1 MVAWIA
7 LILWIIIIPTIIIV
21 ILKKDINKK
30 LILIISQI
38 YNFTV
43 GFSSFALIFIITM
56 INLGTIQNE
65 TIFYLVQI
73 ITHLIIF
80 TALLVP
86 VNKVMKK
93 RTTIKTSSY
102 VILSTFIVGLGFLMF
117 YFGTTI

>member
-1 MVAWIA
+1 MIAWIA